1 MRSEVKAHRDPDI
14 KKCEHLAK
22 SKSVAEIA
30 ESKNV
35 IEKSWSKSRLI
46 LKKCYRDQEKLSRSS
61 KVLAKSLKVR
71 SWSKNYL
78 EHKKYTKIIKKLN
91 LDLWKVRRVILK
103 NLKLYLKTWP
113 RLTLAKMLS
122 RSKRALSSKITKP
135 FI

>member
-1 MRSEVKAHRDPDI
+1 M
-14 KKCEHLAK
+14 
-22 SKSVAEIA
+22 
-30 ESKNV
+30 

-122 RSKRALSSKITKP
+122 RSKIAFYQKSQTLAFPHSTLYISPRSRIRLFAQFTKKSP
-135 FI
+135 KPQLF